1 MAEWTARNPDY
12 EKQRYADNREAQKEK
27 SAEWKRKNPERVK
40 AYQQMWYLENADK
53 GRLASLRWARNNP
66 ERVTKNKAEWY
77 ISNRASL
84 LLYAAEYCVT
94 HAEKIKAA
102 RERDCGKKAVQN
114 SIWKKS
120 NPDRVASYTAKRR
133 SAKLSATPA
142 WVEFDAILSLYTEA
156 RSRSESEGVVYHVDH
171 IVPLQSEFV
180 CGLHCLSNL
189 QIIPGKENISKGN
202 RTWPGQEWVLT
213 P

>member
-12 EKQRYADNREAQKEK
+12 EKQRYANNREAQKERSAKYK
-27 SAEWKRKNPERVK
+27 SENPEQVRE
-40 AYQQMWYLENADK
+40 YQRAWYLVNSDIAK
-53 GRLASLRWARNNP
+53 
-66 ERVTKNKAEWY
+66 
-77 ISNRASL
+77 RASL
-84 LLYAAEYCVT
+84 SW
-94 HAEKIKAA
+94 A
-102 RERDCGKKAVQN
+102 RRHRGKCSATN
-114 SIWKKS
+114 
-120 NPDRVASYTAKRR
+120 AKRR

-156 RSRSESEGVVYHVDH
+156 RSKSESEGVVYHVDH